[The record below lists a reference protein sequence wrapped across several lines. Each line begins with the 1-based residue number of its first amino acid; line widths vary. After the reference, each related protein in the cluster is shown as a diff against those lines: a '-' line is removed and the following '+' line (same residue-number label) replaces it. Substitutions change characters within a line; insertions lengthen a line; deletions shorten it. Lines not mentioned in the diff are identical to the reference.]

1 MTDSQPRPMPHAITL
16 SLHGEFTAT
25 GPAGA
30 PVVGVSQ
37 RGQVLLACLAMRPG
51 GRAGRDMLAD
61 LLWGDRGEEQARASL
76 RQELS
81 QLRKHLPEGTLGADR
96 ASVWLEQGTVQVAAA
111 APGAVFLD
119 GLALRGGGL
128 EDWLRETR
136 QADADAR
143 VAAHLAAAELALG
156 ADPARALSEA
166 EAAQA
171 LAPDDERALR
181 RIMRAEAALGRRSAA
196 LARLSR
202 FAERLKAGLEA
213 TPEAATL
220 TLAEALKADAPDTAP
235 ATARGGT
242 TPVLAVL
249 PFDDLSAEAGDMFAD
264 GVVEEITGALSRV
277 AEFDV
282 IARQS
287 AFALRGKGLD
297 IPGAAA
303 ALGADYIVEGSVR
316 RSGERVRI
324 SVQLVAGAD
333 GHTLWSQRFDD
344 RLDDLFDL
352 QDRIAER
359 VAGQLSPSLRLA
371 EIARAGTT
379 APGNRSAYDLYLSA
393 FPEFWSHTG
402 SGNAR
407 AIALLDQALS
417 IDPGF
422 GRVLAYK
429 AWALAQQPAYL
440 WSRDPAADRAAAA
453 DLAQRAAEQT
463 ADHAP
468 SLVAIGA
475 AIALVGAGLGR
486 ATRYVNRALEIDP
499 NNSWGHMRA
508 GWNLIYAGRFR
519 EAGAAFHHAETLS
532 PLDPFRFNMKIGRA
546 VVARE
551 MGDIDLALSLLEEAM
566 SLAPGMTWAN
576 RLVASFAAEAGRMD
590 LARAAAAEI
599 LRRHPGLTVRQLQ
612 QSVPPT
618 LVEGI
623 DNYRYRQGLI
633 DAGIPPD

>member
-1 MTDSQPRPMPHAITL
+1 MTCLLTL
-16 SLHGEFTAT
+16 SLHGDFAAT
-25 GPAGA
+25 GPSGL
-30 PVVGVSQ
+30 PVDGLSA
-37 RGQVLLACLAMRPG
+37 RGQVLLACLATRPEQ
-51 GRAGRDMLAD
+51 RAGRDMLAD

-81 QLRKHLPEGTLGADR
+81 QLRKLLPQGTLGADR
-96 ASVWLEQGTVQVAAA
+96 ASVWLEPGTVQIAD
-111 APGAVFLD
+111 APPGGVFLD
-119 GLALRGGGL
+119 GVALRGAAL
-128 EDWLRETR
+128 EDWLRDAR
-136 QADADAR
+136 ADDAAAR
-143 VAAHLAAAELALG
+143 VAAHLAAAEKAMA
-156 ADPARALSEA
+156 ADPAHALAEA

-171 LAPDDERALR
+171 LAADDERALR
-181 RIMRAEAALGRRSAA
+181 RAMRAEAALGRRTAA
-196 LARLSR
+196 LARLAR
-202 FAERLKAGLEA
+202 FAERLKAELDT

-220 TLAEALKADAPDTAP
+220 DLAESLKGTAP
-235 ATARGGT
+235 APRRRGT

-303 ALGADYIVEGSVR
+303 ALGADYVVEGSVR
-316 RSGERVRI
+316 RAGERVRI
-324 SVQLVAGAD
+324 SVQLVAGSD
-333 GHTLWSQRFDD
+333 GHMLWSQRFDD

-359 VAGQLSPSLRLA
+359 VAGQLSPSLRQA
-371 EIARAGTT
+371 EIARAGGT

-402 SGNAR
+402 RGNAR
-407 AIALLDQALS
+407 AIALLDQALAV
-417 IDPGF
+417 DPGF
-422 GRVLAYK
+422 GPALAYK

-440 WSRDPAADRAAAA
+440 WSDDPLADRAAAA
-453 DLAQRAAEQT
+453 DLAQRAAERT
-463 ADHAP
+463 SDHAP
-468 SLVAIGA
+468 SLVATGA

-486 ATRYVNRALEIDP
+486 ATRYVERALEIDP

-508 GWNLIYAGRFR
+508 GWNLIYAGRFP

-551 MGDIDLALSLLEEAM
+551 IHDLDTALTLLDEAM

-576 RLVASFAAEAGRMD
+576 RLVASFAAEAGRME
-590 LARAAAAEI
+590 LARAAAAK
-599 LRRHPGLTVRQLQ
+599 LLHRHPGLTVAQLQ
-612 QSVPPT
+612 ASVPPT
-618 LVEGI
+618 LVEGVS
-623 DNYRYRQGLI
+623 NYRYRQGLI
-633 DAGIPPD
+633 DAGIPPG